1 MNAMILFATML
12 SVLIGTA
19 AENHAY
25 PISPDKGRREN
36 TEWFQFYSFH
46 VRDKDKDLPRVLLIG
61 DSITQSICGK
71 VEKALAGQANVAY
84 WISSYPA

>member
-25 PISPDKGRREN
+25 PISPDKGGREN

-46 VRDKDKDLPRVLLIG
+46 VRDKDLPRVLLIG
-61 DSITQSICGK
+61 DSITQSIRGK
-71 VEKALAGQANVAY
+71 VEKALAGQANVTY